1 MLSFD
6 MERYQFNKTIQEI
19 KSLCTTSECDHAFL
33 TDLQEQW
40 EREDKN
46 RRTIQGIEYETREEA
61 SEAGVELKKIEK
73 LYEGYKKSYTQ
84 KYLSLMKC
92 SFKTKSAKQ
101 KIQQKEKELIEH
113 VADLEK
119 KKNFNAL
126 DDTASS
132 METIIGAVEITVVI
146 LILNGIF
153 SSGLLKAICLMV
165 VIGTWGFCAK
175 EISDSIKSGKK
186 YAESCQ
192 KELAEFNSVFKIVD
206 NHVVLKENE
215 K

>member
-1 MLSFD
+1 M
-6 MERYQFNKTIQEI
+6 
-19 KSLCTTSECDHAFL
+19 
-33 TDLQEQW
+33 
-40 EREDKN
+40 
-46 RRTIQGIEYETREEA
+46 G
-61 SEAGVELKKIEK
+61 IEK

>member
-1 MLSFD
+1 MFSAEAAFA
-6 MERYQFNKTIQEI
+6 F
-19 KSLCTTSECDHAFL
+19 TTS
-33 TDLQEQW
+33 
-40 EREDKN
+40 
-46 RRTIQGIEYETREEA
+46 
-61 SEAGVELKKIEK
+61 
-73 LYEGYKKSYTQ
+73 YT
-84 KYLSLMKC
+84 M
-92 SFKTKSAKQ
+92 
-101 KIQQKEKELIEH
+101 
-113 VADLEK
+113 
-119 KKNFNAL
+119 
-126 DDTASS
+126 
-132 METIIGAVEITVVI
+132 GAVEITVVI